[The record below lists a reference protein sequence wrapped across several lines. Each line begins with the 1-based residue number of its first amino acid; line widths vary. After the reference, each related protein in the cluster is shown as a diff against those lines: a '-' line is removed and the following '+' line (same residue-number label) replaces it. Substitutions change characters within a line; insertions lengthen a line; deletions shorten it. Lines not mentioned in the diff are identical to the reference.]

1 MPIFLKYGDIKG
13 DVTEDAHRGWI
24 ELTNLSFGV
33 SRGTGRSGSEGSAP
47 SMSDLLVTKGQDSAS
62 PALNREAVSGRPVD
76 AVIDLVRD
84 DSSVSLRYTMSNTMI
99 SSWSVSGGGDSGPV
113 TESMGLNFTKIEF
126 EQNPGTPPP

>member
-1 MPIFLKYGDIKG
+1 MPTYLKYGNIRG

-24 ELTNLSFGV
+24 ELTSLQLGV
-33 SRGTGRSGSEGSAP
+33 GRRIGGGGATP
-47 SMSDLLVTKGQDSAS
+47 SVTDVTVTKGPDSAS
-62 PALNREAVSGRPVD
+62 NALFRESTGGSPVD
-76 AVIDLVRD
+76 AVIDFLRD

-99 SSWSVSGGGDSGPV
+99 SSWSASGGGDSGPV